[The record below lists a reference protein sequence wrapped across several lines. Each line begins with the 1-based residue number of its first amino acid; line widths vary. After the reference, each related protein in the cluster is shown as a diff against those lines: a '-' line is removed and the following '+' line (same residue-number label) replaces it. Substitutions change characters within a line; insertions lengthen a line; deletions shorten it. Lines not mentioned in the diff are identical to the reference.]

1 MLELQNPKSVKLYDQ
16 GGHGCLFY
24 PGPTCDGKI
33 EDAKYIT
40 KIHMSNTNQK
50 NEIYVSEKIKKIK
63 RFSQYFSPII
73 SSCEIDLAEVDDKEI
88 KKCDFIREN
97 PRQNASGKYMSTKT
111 IYVPGISYAKY
122 LKKDHSTSIVVEIYK
137 KLLVAVKKLLQ
148 QGIYHY
154 DIKTSNVIIKSTT
167 NQPIV
172 IDFGI
177 TMVPDEVNTDQQY
190 KDAFYVYSTDYNP
203 WPIDVI
209 IISYLVQKYNLTI
222 NPKVAETD
230 VDEMKKII
238 DIKVIELEMLYSKPL
253 DKYKERRMTEVIQYL
268 GMSCKEVVDVLK
280 QQYINWD
287 KYSVA
292 IMTQQIAQKYDI
304 IFPHKIQKQIE
315 SQIMY

>member
-1 MLELQNPKSVKLYDQ
+1 MLDLQNPESVKLFDQ

-40 KIHMSNTNQK
+40 KIHINGNNQK

-73 SSCEIDLAEVDDKEI
+73 SNCEIDLAEVDDKEI

-97 PRQNASGKYMSTKT
+97 PNATRKYMSTKT
-111 IYVPGISYAKY
+111 IYVPGTSYSKY
-122 LKKDHSTSIVVEIYK
+122 LEKDHSTAIVVEIYK
-137 KLLVAVKKLLQ
+137 KLLVAIKKLLQ
-148 QGIYHY
+148 QGICHY
-154 DIKTSNVIIKSTT
+154 DLKTSNVIIKSTT
-167 NQPIV
+167 NQPII

-177 TMVPDEVNTDQQY
+177 TIVPDEVKTDRQY
-190 KDAFYVYSTDYNP
+190 KDAFYVYSADYHP
-203 WPIDVI
+203 WPIDIV
-209 IISYLVQKYNLTI
+209 IISYFVQKYNLTI

-238 DIKVIELEMLYSKPL
+238 DIKVMELEILYSKPM
-253 DKYKERRMTEVIQYL
+253 DKYKERRMTEVRQYL
-268 GMSCKEVVDVLK
+268 GMSCKEVVDGLK
-280 QQYINWD
+280 RQYENWD

-304 IFPHKIQKQIE
+304 IFSQKIQKQIE

>member
-1 MLELQNPKSVKLYDQ
+1 MLDLQNPKSVKLFDQ

-40 KIHMSNTNQK
+40 KIHISGNNQK
-50 NEIYVSEKIKKIK
+50 NEIYISEKIKKIK
-63 RFSQYFSPII
+63 RFPQYFSPII

-97 PRQNASGKYMSTKT
+97 PNNTTRKYMSTKT
-111 IYVPGISYAKY
+111 IYVPGTSYSKY
-122 LKKDHSTSIVVEIYK
+122 LEKDHSTAIVVEIYK
-137 KLLVAVKKLLQ
+137 KLLVAMKKLFQ
-148 QGIYHY
+148 QGICHY

-177 TMVPDEVNTDQQY
+177 TIVPDEIKTDRQY
-190 KDAFYVYSTDYNP
+190 KDAFYVYSADYYP

-209 IISYLVQKYNLTI
+209 IISYFVQKYNLTI

-238 DIKVIELEMLYSKPL
+238 DIKVMELEILYSKPL
-253 DKYKERRMTEVIQYL
+253 DKYKERRMTEVGQYL
-268 GMSCKEVVDVLK
+268 GRSCKEVVDGLK
-280 QQYINWD
+280 RQYENWD

-304 IFPHKIQKQIE
+304 IFPQKIQKQIE
-315 SQIMY
+315 SQILY